1 MAGSSA
7 SAGRGNQLRHSSP
20 RARARA
26 RSLLAWPTRPPSR
39 KSTIGMETRGRVAAL
54 IAAML
59 TTIYRHEPHL
69 RHRRLQAAT
78 GCRGDIGFD
87 HWPVARHSL
96 QCSRVCDLSA
106 RRGRVIRVAARV
118 LGIVALATL
127 ATPVLGE
134 DDFPLVGTYT
144 ENQACKGD
152 GSDSGVSRVKITVRD
167 IDSVFGLCTIL
178 SRKREGATFA
188 VHVECKG
195 PGGSQMLGDVNFTP
209 RDDKIIDFSDQDQTY
224 KATLYKCPE

>member
-1 MAGSSA
+1 
-7 SAGRGNQLRHSSP
+7 
-20 RARARA
+20 
-26 RSLLAWPTRPPSR
+26 
-39 KSTIGMETRGRVAAL
+39 V
-54 IAAML
+54 
-59 TTIYRHEPHL
+59 
-69 RHRRLQAAT
+69 
-78 GCRGDIGFD
+78 
-87 HWPVARHSL
+87 
-96 QCSRVCDLSA
+96 LS
-106 RRGRVIRVAARV
+106 
-118 LGIVALATL
+118 IVALVTL

-152 GSDSGVSRVKITVRD
+152 GSDSGVSRVKITMRD

-224 KATLYKCPE
+224 KATLYKCPEVSSRRVRGLSKSSTCPALRGIFVRRAQFPACIVHWRWPRPQLSG